1 MEGYTYTSIPLDFS
15 PLSEMRNLKIRM
27 VTEDIKFEVADN
39 LIDLYSNYL
48 NFIIE
53 QYPDAIISGS
63 LALDLYGLLNRPISD
78 IDLIVNKRPAGVL
91 HKDTYGDENIM
102 TTSDRLG
109 YQYIT
114 ESFKWRNI
122 FNKRKTYQVDFF
134 LNTGNV
140 KYNTFAFK
148 GRNVKIQDPV
158 QITEQKIAM
167 VNNTENH
174 MFTGKQKHNLD
185 LFVIFKHFNWGL

>member
-1 MEGYTYTSIPLDFS
+1 MVGYTSFPPPDFS

-27 VTEDIKFEVADN
+27 ITEDIKFEVADN
-39 LIDLYSNYL
+39 LSDLYSDQL

-53 QYPDAIISGS
+53 QYPEAIISGS

-78 IDLIVNKRPAGVL
+78 IDLIVDKRPAGVL

-167 VNNTENH
+167 VNNAENH

>member
-1 MEGYTYTSIPLDFS
+1 MVGYTYTSIPLDFS

-167 VNNTENH
+167 VNNAENH
-174 MFTGKQKHNLD
+174 MFTGKK
-185 LFVIFKHFNWGL
+185 KT

>member
-1 MEGYTYTSIPLDFS
+1 MVGYTSFPPPDFS

-27 VTEDIKFEVADN
+27 ITEDIKFEVADN
-39 LIDLYSNYL
+39 LSDLYSNYL

-167 VNNTENH
+167 VNNAENH